1 MVKIY
6 TFSGKSNIKH
16 TKISTMQQNFGENNW
31 NIPLVYHFIR
41 DQNTLLTGFTEDEN
55 ALSFFNET
63 CGEVLPGFNHS
74 SQAVVFT
81 ASQVFLHKPVII
93 RYIIWAVNISSLLQL
108 WTHKT
113 QWKKQGMCTFNNIN
127 SVTFLSSIF
136 WAWEVT
142 HSKIKSSCS
151 KSAVVRDGGRGVARV
166 VTSENWLTPFLNVL
180 TLPQVVSQQLH
191 QM

>member
-1 MVKIY
+1 MYRRKFLFPIVKIY

-31 NIPLVYHFIR
+31 NIPLVYLFIR

-55 ALSFFNET
+55 ALSSFRET

-74 SQAVVFT
+74 SQAVMFT

-93 RYIIWAVNISSLLQL
+93 RYIIWAVTISSLLQL

-113 QWKKQGMCTFNNIN
+113 QCLSPVLGRKKQGMCTFNNIS

-136 WAWEVT
+136 WA
-142 HSKIKSSCS
+142 
-151 KSAVVRDGGRGVARV
+151 GRAH
-166 VTSENWLTPFLNVL
+166 T
-180 TLPQVVSQQLH
+180 Q
-191 QM
+191 

>member
-1 MVKIY
+1 MYRRKFLFPIVKIY

-31 NIPLVYHFIR
+31 NIPLVYLFIL

-55 ALSFFNET
+55 ALCSNGT

-74 SQAVVFT
+74 SQAVMFT

-93 RYIIWAVNISSLLQL
+93 RYIIWAVTISSLLQL

-113 QWKKQGMCTFNNIN
+113 QCLSPVLGRKKQGMCTFNNII

-136 WAWEVT
+136 WA
-142 HSKIKSSCS
+142 
-151 KSAVVRDGGRGVARV
+151 GRAH
-166 VTSENWLTPFLNVL
+166 T
-180 TLPQVVSQQLH
+180 Q
-191 QM
+191 